1 MNMIKQIINK
11 WFCCHEW
18 TKLERVD
25 TYSNTNATLPTII
38 TIYYCCKKC
47 GKFKK
52 IVIKN

>member
-18 TKLERVD
+18 TKLERVA

-47 GKFKK
+47 VKFKK

>member
-1 MNMIKQIINK
+1 MNIIKQIINK

-18 TKLERVD
+18 EKLERVD
-25 TYSNTNATLPTII
+25 ICSNTLPSII

-52 IVIKN
+52 IVIKH